1 MDGYR
6 STISKMNFEIIL
18 VLGTLITVIGLL
30 IVFLIR
36 KRRPKIKKK
45 TDYRVLFN
53 MGTIFLGAGI
63 AISIATKTINPLFI
77 LGLVYF
83 IMGLANKDKWKTND
97 K

>member
-1 MDGYR
+1 MDGYG

-18 VLGTLITVIGLL
+18 FLGTLITVIGLL

-45 TDYRVLFN
+45 TDYRALFN

>member
-1 MDGYR
+1 MDGYG